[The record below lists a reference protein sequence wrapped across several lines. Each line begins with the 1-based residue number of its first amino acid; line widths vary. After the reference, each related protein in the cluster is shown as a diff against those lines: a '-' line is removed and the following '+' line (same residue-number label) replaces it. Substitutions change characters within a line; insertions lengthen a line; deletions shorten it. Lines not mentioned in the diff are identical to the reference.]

1 MSDAE
6 DELFDRD
13 KWGEQLYAG
22 SIEKR
27 GVSAIKNWKTRHVE
41 LYETRIVYFTK
52 EGDTSPKGSFVI
64 SEHTEFGHSKL
75 RPFCFYLKSRPANA
89 AADAQ
94 LVKLH
99 LRASSTESRDD
110 WLAAIR
116 MAVLAR
122 KELASIAPRESLLSA
137 DIKSQAD
144 RFSTASS
151 VLSDINGY
159 STRSN
164 DWRQQKDKELN
175 NGPKLTIKV
184 KGTIGVVNKAK
195 GSSLLPDPY
204 CVVSVGSTVV
214 QTKTAKQNLN
224 PQWDE
229 SFSFDFNHSLRYAS
243 VEVWDS
249 SSHAKPT
256 FMGHTMVPLFHMSA
270 GAMHRKTYS
279 LGKRSHKS
287 HVSGKIVLEV
297 YTDFCGH
304 DKSMDFF
311 RAIRSLPEF
320 STSLWKQRVVEEEG
334 GKGVEESGSGG
345 GYLWEERM
353 DEVSGHPYYFNSS
366 TLVTH
371 WEKPE
376 DFDLKGGAQST
387 ARSRKPP
394 TDPHPS
400 LSQKPEEVDE
410 AGASMTLTIAERAAA
425 EKAKAEMKQ
434 RQEEEAEKNRRKS
447 KLIKLGSSLRMTM
460 TWGGSKS
467 GSTLCMLPVVPDK
480 DDPGSKVPPGEPLQI
495 HEPFPSSMPPLETE
509 RLEDIT
515 WRVILHSP
523 PDVTNSIRTM
533 GVLIITNYRL
543 MFVPEGM
550 LLSSFD
556 PDKNPRQDFN
566 LTLQVPIMMVGQS
579 SVVNGGRD
587 LLIKTKDAH
596 EFWFTFAESHRSEV
610 EEELLQMESERQTDS
625 RTTVGGSMA
634 PKKLNQMNTG
644 IKGLRLAVKG
654 GSASSLFS
662 SFTNKTGISSIT
674 HAISN
679 KISKMTIGGGD
690 SSALQSSF
698 KVPGLQLQLNAKTSF
713 ENFLL
718 GVQLVEGANANSGV
732 GGAGADR
739 EAKSLYTKTPWSEE
753 DLDICQGVLSDDGSA
768 LRRFS
773 SRLKYRIVNAQFET
787 MAAVEIHQQLC
798 ESLRIAAEE
807 LGEDGEDDDDIEVRV
822 SAYDYVEERETGLTH
837 DDTTFNVS
845 MSWIKD
851 AQRTIKEG
859 WKVYDIEAEY
869 KRLGVPDDK
878 WRISKVNSEFGV
890 CPTYPNVWAVPSTVT
905 DKQLEKAAKHRSKGR
920 LPVLTWRHPTT
931 KATITR
937 CSQPM
942 VGLSMKRNGE
952 DENLLTQINACSGGV
967 AGKAERPFV
976 IIDARPKV
984 NAQVNQAAGKG
995 FESSKAYI
1003 NSELIFMNIGNIHTM
1018 RKSVEAIGDAC
1029 CNRSHDGSSWLKALD
1044 DTQWLYHCHKVL
1056 RASVHVAH
1064 LVGRRGI
1071 SCLVHCSDGW
1081 DRTAQI
1087 SSLAQL
1093 IMDPYYRT
1101 IKGFQVLIEKDWL
1114 SFGFKFA
1121 DRNGFHKNGGHHS
1134 HERSP
1139 VFIQFLDCVHQLL
1152 EQHPT
1157 KFEFNINFLREVC
1170 IHSHSAWYGNFLFN
1184 TMRERVG
1191 NKIAETTVSFWTWTS
1206 NNLEVI
1212 VNKNFEEKEASIM
1225 VDASPKK
1232 MNVWNDWFMK
1242 WHDLEYSALWAS
1254 EGSHERGAKR
1264 GSAMV
1269 TREEVDGG
1277 ERERKF
1283 SAVEGLTKEELEG
1296 GEEDDLPSEP
1306 ETWEGMDEESEGEE
1320 ERASLTLVPPPPV
1333 GGVGG
1338 DGGDGGESD

>member
-6 DELFDRD
+6 DELFDKE
-13 KWGEQLYAG
+13 KWGEKLFSG
-22 SIEKR
+22 SLEKR

-41 LYETRIVYFTK
+41 LYETRLVYYTK
-52 EGDTSPKGSFVI
+52 KGDTSPKGSFII

-89 AADAQ
+89 AADAPLQ
-94 LVKLH
+94 KLH
-99 LRASSTESRDD
+99 LRAATTDSKGD

-122 KELASIAPRESLLSA
+122 IELTTIAPRESLLSA
-137 DIKSQAD
+137 DVKSQSG
-144 RFSTASS
+144 RFTSLSTTSS

-164 DWRQQKDKELN
+164 DWRQQKEKELSKC
-175 NGPKLTIKV
+175 PKLTIKV
-184 KGTIGVVNKAK
+184 KGTIGVVNKSK

-204 CVVSVGSTVV
+204 CIVSVGSTVV

-229 SFSFDFNHSLRYAS
+229 IFAFDFNHSLRYAS

-287 HVSGKIVLEV
+287 HVSGQIVLEV
-297 YTDFCGH
+297 FTDFQGH
-304 DKSMDFF
+304 DKSMEFF

-320 STSLWKQRVVEEEG
+320 STTLWKHSPPPTSETTPDPNEPP
-334 GKGVEESGSGG
+334 
-345 GYLWEERM
+345 YTWEERM
-353 DEVSGHPYYFNSS
+353 DDASGYPYYFNSV
-366 TLVTH
+366 TLVTQ

-376 DFDLKGGAQST
+376 DFDVKGG
-387 ARSRKPP
+387 ARSRKDSQPP

-410 AGASMTLTIAERAAA
+410 AVATKPLTIAERAAA
-425 EKAKAEMKQ
+425 EKAKADAKKKE
-434 RQEEEAEKNRRKS
+434 EEEAEKGRRKS

-460 TWGGSKS
+460 TWGGTKS
-467 GSTLCMLPVVPDK
+467 SSLPPPAPSE
-480 DDPGSKVPPGEPLQI
+480 DDPGAKVPPGEPLQI

-523 PDVTNSIRTM
+523 PDVTNSIHIM

-543 MFVPEGM
+543 MFVPETM

-556 PDKNPRQDFN
+556 PDKNPRHDFN
-566 LTLQVPIMMVGQS
+566 LTVQVPIMMIGES
-579 SVVNGGRD
+579 SVIHGRD
-587 LLIKTKDAH
+587 LFIKTKDSH
-596 EFWFTFAESHRSEV
+596 QFWFTFAESHRSEV
-610 EEELLQMESERQTDS
+610 EEELLQMESERQS
-625 RTTVGGSMA
+625 KGRVHSGAGSSMA

-654 GSASSLFS
+654 GSASTLFS

-679 KISKMTIGGGD
+679 KISKMTTGGGD
-690 SSALQSSF
+690 GSGALQSSF
-698 KVPGLQLQLNAKTSF
+698 KVPGLQLNLNAKTTF

-718 GVQLVEGANANSGV
+718 GVTLVGEEGKMAKSGE
-732 GGAGADR
+732 GGEDR
-739 EAKSLYTKTPWSEE
+739 ERNGAKRLYTKTPWTEE
-753 DLDICQGVLSDDGSA
+753 DLDICQGVLSDDGSG

-773 SRLKYRIVNAQFET
+773 SRLKYRIVNAHFET

-807 LGEDGEDDDDIEVRV
+807 LDDDGQDDDDVEVRV

-845 MSWIKD
+845 KSWIKD
-851 AQRTIKEG
+851 AHRIIREG
-859 WKVYDIEAEY
+859 WEVYDIEAEY

-878 WRISKVNSEFGV
+878 WRISKVNSDFGV

-952 DENLLTQINACSGGV
+952 DENLLAQINACSGGV
-967 AGKAERPFV
+967 GGKAERPFV

-995 FESSKAYI
+995 FESSKAYA

-1018 RKSVEAIGDAC
+1018 RKSVEALSDAC

-1101 IKGFQVLIEKDWL
+1101 IVGFRVLIEKDWL
-1114 SFGFKFA
+1114 SFGFKFS
-1121 DRNGFHKNGGHHS
+1121 DRNSFHKSGGHHS

-1157 KFEFNINFLREVC
+1157 AFEYNKKLLTELCV
-1170 IHSHSAWYGNFLFN
+1170 HSHSSWYGNFLFN
-1184 TMRERVG
+1184 THRERLQSSISE
-1191 NKIAETTVSFWTWTS
+1191 NTVSFWTWTKTS
-1206 NNLEVI
+1206 LHLI
-1212 VNKNFEEKEASIM
+1212 TNKNYSSKTSNIM

-1232 MNVWNDWFMK
+1232 MKVWNDWFMK
-1242 WHDLEYSALWAS
+1242 WHDLEYSSLWYS
-1254 EGSHERGAKR
+1254 EGSASRGSKR
-1264 GSAMV
+1264 GSAIV
-1269 TREEVDGG
+1269 TRDEGGVDV
-1277 ERERKF
+1277 ERVRKF
-1283 SAVEGLTKEELEG
+1283 SAVEGLSKEDMETGEDDMPSETEG
-1296 GEEDDLPSEP
+1296 GEG
-1306 ETWEGMDEESEGEE
+1306 WEEEESEGE
-1320 ERASLTLVPPPPV
+1320 
-1333 GGVGG
+1333 GG
-1338 DGGDGGESD
+1338 